1 MQHMQTKTDHLALAA
16 EKTARIGKENTK
28 VMRANSKHRDNT
40 KLKDVDL
47 EDVHSFT
54 LYLDNNLTSHEAAQE
69 HVKSRIRKARR
80 AFNTLRPVWNST
92 SISMKSKL
100 RNFTTNVKLLLLY
113 GYQNLESDMIHTKQA
128 ANLH

>member
-1 MQHMQTKTDHLALAA
+1 
-16 EKTARIGKENTK
+16 
-28 VMRANSKHRDNT
+28 MRANSKQRDNI

-54 LYLDNNLTSHEAAQE
+54 LYLGSNLTSDGAADE
-69 HVKSRIRKARR
+69 DVKSRIGKARR

-92 SISMKSKL
+92 SISMKAKP
-100 RNFTTNVKLLLLY
+100 RNLMTNVKLVLLY
-113 GYQNLESDMIHTKQA
+113 GYQNLESDKIHTKQA